1 MGPGPK
7 VLPAIPYSQSG
18 SKVLT
23 GVPEAPLVKEPAL
36 LRPRSL
42 VHLCVYTSVPA
53 WGTRSLV
60 HRCGRLKVVVILKCI
75 CLGVAVRF
83 GLGRSAAARHRA
95 RQRGWCLQKLWNLM
109 EAPLVGNHETGP
121 EGFRGFSGRWLRG
134 IWGHIRELSEFLL
147 PKHIRMVR
155 GLEPLRRQEL
165 MVNGLLPPW
174 RALWHWGTMSWLN
187 VVSKSEVGEPWLL
200 GVPAPAR
207 VVVCSIFRG
216 SIKFDTEV
224 PAQTRN

>member
-1 MGPGPK
+1 M
-7 VLPAIPYSQSG
+7 LPAIPYSQSG

-109 EAPLVGNHETGP
+109 
-121 EGFRGFSGRWLRG
+121 
-134 IWGHIRELSEFLL
+134 
-147 PKHIRMVR
+147 
-155 GLEPLRRQEL
+155 
-165 MVNGLLPPW
+165 
-174 RALWHWGTMSWLN
+174 
-187 VVSKSEVGEPWLL
+187 
-200 GVPAPAR
+200 
-207 VVVCSIFRG
+207 
-216 SIKFDTEV
+216 
-224 PAQTRN
+224 